1 MTQTELQQLL
11 ATIDL
16 TPSRKLG
23 QNFLIDQNI
32 CHWIA
37 QQLLIESGDHVVEV
51 GPGAGA
57 LTREIVGRAEGLTL
71 IEMDGRLARFLTHE
85 FGPRAEIKN
94 QEPGTKN
101 SPTVRIENGDACQ
114 FDTRQLYP
122 LQPVKLIGNLPYS
135 AGGEIIRNF
144 LGVHS
149 PVCEAVLMLQREV
162 AQRICASPGGK
173 DFGVLSLRV
182 QSRWEP
188 KILKHIGPESFYPRP
203 QIDSTVIHLPPRPA
217 ESLPVYDL
225 RLFDS
230 TIRRGFSQRRK
241 QLRKCLGIEP
251 DQWAEMASELGI
263 SPSVRAEQVALPQ
276 WIDLTNMLD
285 NHALK
290 GNPQRDDEMFDI
302 VDENNQVIGQK
313 PRGEVHRDGLL
324 HRAAH
329 IFAFNPAGE
338 LFLQKRSR
346 LKDVHPG
353 SWDSSAAG
361 HLDAGE
367 DYASAA
373 AREMIEELGLEAP
386 VEKIAELPPTEGNGH
401 EFVQLFKADITGKPQ
416 WPASEVEFGQFFP
429 LEIIDAW
436 TTARPG
442 DFAGGFLE
450 SYAELR
456 KQTC

>member
-1 MTQTELQQLL
+1 MTLTELQEVL
-11 ATIDL
+11 ARIGL

-32 CHWIA
+32 SRWIA
-37 QQLLIESGDHVVEV
+37 RQLPVQDGDHVVEV

-57 LTREIVGRAEGLTL
+57 LTRDVAERAGGLTL
-71 IEMDGRLARFLTHE
+71 IERDDRLAAYLADE
-85 FGPRAEIKN
+85 F
-94 QEPGTKN
+94 QERDDVEVHN
-101 SPTVRIENGDACQ
+101 MDACK
-114 FDTRQLYP
+114 FDTRRLFP

-144 LGVHS
+144 LGPHS

-162 AQRICASPGGK
+162 AERICAKPGGK
-173 DFGVLSLRV
+173 DYGVLTLRV

-188 KILKHIGPESFYPRP
+188 KILKHIGPECFHPRP
-203 QIDSTVIHLPPRPA
+203 QIDSTVIHLTPRAPD
-217 ESLPVYDL
+217 SMPVYDV

-230 TIRRGFSQRRK
+230 TVRRGFSQRRK
-241 QLRKCLGIEP
+241 QLKKCLGIDADAWEEIAK
-251 DQWAEMASELGI
+251 QLGL
-263 SPSVRAEQVALPQ
+263 SPTTRAEQVELAD
-276 WIDLTNMLD
+276 WIALTNLLD
-285 NHALK
+285 DHALK
-290 GNPQRDDEMFDI
+290 DIPQKDDEIFDV
-302 VDENNQVIGQK
+302 VDEQNQVVGQ
-313 PRGEVHRDGLL
+313 RRRADVHREGLL

-329 IFAFNPAGE
+329 IFAFNSAGE

-373 AREMIEELGLEAP
+373 AREIVEEMGVEAP
-386 VEKIAELPPTEGNGH
+386 VEKIAELPPTAANGD
-401 EFVQLFKADITGKPQ
+401 EFVHLFRAEVSGKPR

-429 LEIIDAW
+429 LEIVDAW
-436 TTARPG
+436 VAARPS

-450 SYAELR
+450 CYAAFR
-456 KQTC
+456 GQ